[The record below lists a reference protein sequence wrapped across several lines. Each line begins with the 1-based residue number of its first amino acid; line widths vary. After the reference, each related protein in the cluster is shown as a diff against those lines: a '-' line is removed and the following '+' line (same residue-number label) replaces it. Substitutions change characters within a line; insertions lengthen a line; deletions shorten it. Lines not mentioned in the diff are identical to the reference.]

1 MRIKEAGKRL
11 QLVRTT
17 YNPESRRGVDKMI
30 GSLSS
35 EALEVPFD
43 IRSLLTP
50 EEIEQVDNAL
60 VNRQF
65 ARRMDS
71 YRSALKTDFVA
82 AGTLTV
88 HALSCPSIV
97 DELTPE
103 EVSNLWS
110 VLERMQRAMKRAKLQ
125 RPKER

>member
-17 YNPESRRGVDKMI
+17 YNPESRRGIDKMI
-30 GSLSS
+30 ASLSS
-35 EALEVPFD
+35 EALEVPLD
-43 IRSLLTP
+43 VRPLLTP
-50 EEIEQVDNAL
+50 EEFEQVDLAL

-65 ARRMDS
+65 AKRMES
-71 YRSALKTDFVA
+71 YRAALKTEFVA